1 MIFHNLNE
9 FLNQSF
15 SFLFGFELWNKFGRL
30 FEIGAN
36 GNTIHIFIGTLD
48 ILQQIRQLVLRDQL
62 FLIQFNQFLLAIW
75 DKVNITSFGFSVGC
89 FFDYWNLV
97 FNGGYFAVGLFA
109 GQQNRILNLG
119 DLTWCFGFYFWHF
132 FLNLRFY
139 ISLNLLLEDNFCY
152 YLLIKSLVRWA
163 SLSTKVAE
171 IFYGTCGLVTL
182 TAITE

>member
-15 SFLFGFELWNKFGRL
+15 SFLFVFEFWNKFGRL

-75 DKVNITSFGFSVGC
+75 DKVNI
-89 FFDYWNLV
+89 
-97 FNGGYFAVGLFA
+97 GLFA

-152 YLLIKSLVRWA
+152 YLLINSLVRWA